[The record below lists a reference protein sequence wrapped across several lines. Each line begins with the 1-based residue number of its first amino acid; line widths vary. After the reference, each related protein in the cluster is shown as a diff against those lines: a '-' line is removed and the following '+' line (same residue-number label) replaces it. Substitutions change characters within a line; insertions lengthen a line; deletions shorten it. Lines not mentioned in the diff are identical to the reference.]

1 MRRYEEDV
9 EVRRGEV
16 AGWPGEEGP
25 AQLLWR
31 GRLWRVRAVLARWI
45 ETGAW
50 WGGGDADALR
60 GTDEPAAARREVPGR
75 VPGQVPG
82 DGDLLERLLV
92 ERECWRVEVGRGRD
106 VGAGDG
112 GGVVELAFDTV
123 DGRWQLVGCAD

>member
-16 AGWPGEEGP
+16 PGWPGEDGP

-45 ETGAW
+45 ETTAW
-50 WGGGDADALR
+50 WGSGEADALR
-60 GTDEPAAARREVPGR
+60 GTDEPMPSAAAQTPEGSV
-75 VPGQVPG
+75 
-82 DGDLLERLLV
+82 LERLLV
-92 ERECWRVEVGRGRD
+92 ERECWRVEVGRGA
-106 VGAGDG
+106 VTG
-112 GGVVELAFDTV
+112 GGVVELSFDTA